1 MDDLVLINLKIPR
14 DMRDRLRQRSEDT
27 GSSMAWAIRKAIDLF
42 LREEEEA
49 SKSRKRKERATP

>member
-14 DMRDRLRQRSEDT
+14 AMRDRLRQRSEVT
-27 GSSMAWAIRKAIDLF
+27 GSTMAWAIRKAIDLF

-49 SKSRKRKERATP
+49 SKPHKQKVRR